1 MLSPGAKHRPENV
14 NTLIN
19 WIVCCC
25 SSWQSPA
32 ILCPTRRFW
41 GYFRINDFLQPGEA
55 PPGLEQTFPQLLAK
69 GGKGLSQE
77 VSPCWLQNPKWFIA
91 CLSGSYFK
99 SQWFIE
105 SNAYILYNEAVLQY
119 CQHKSG
125 TCCLFLLS
133 SNPSKPT
140 GATFHFYWNWK
151 CQLMVS
157 APQNPTDIYS
167 DLILPTRWYLIFQI
181 FMLLEVYFF
190 PFFPLFFVQ
199 NKQNNNHLYFE
210 EWERFLRHFWTKGIG
225 REAFLQDYF

>member
-1 MLSPGAKHRPENV
+1 MLSLGAKHRPENV

-32 ILCPTRRFW
+32 ILCPTRRFG
-41 GYFRINDFLQPGEA
+41 GYFRVYDFLQPGEA

-105 SNAYILYNEAVLQY
+105 SNAHILYNEALLQC
-119 CQHKSG
+119 CQHKAG

-133 SNPSKPT
+133 SSPSKPT
-140 GATFHFYWNWK
+140 FHFCWGT
-151 CQLMVS
+151 LSM
-157 APQNPTDIYS
+157 PIYGLCPSESYRGLFWFYITNQIIPYFS
-167 DLILPTRWYLIFQI
+167 DFYASGGVI
-181 FMLLEVYFF
+181 
-190 PFFPLFFVQ
+190 
-199 NKQNNNHLYFE
+199 
-210 EWERFLRHFWTKGIG
+210 
-225 REAFLQDYF
+225 